1 MSIKKT
7 VIANWGIAKQG
18 KSKTIKSLTQLIFLN
33 FPNAISSIPH
43 VDYSKDIKLIIRIGS
58 AVIGIESTGDPDS
71 RLKSSIDEFVLL
83 DCNIII
89 CATRTSGQTVNDVSD
104 LNKLGYEII
113 WVTNYRSYEKPKD
126 TLNELSAQHLFI
138 LLNDIIN
145 GNI

>member
-18 KSKTIKSLTQLIFLN
+18 KSTTIKRLTQLILLN
-33 FPNAISSIPH
+33 YPHAITSITQI
-43 VDYSKDIKLIIRIGS
+43 DYSKDIKLIISIGS

-83 DCNIII
+83 GCNIII

-113 WVTNYRSYEKPKD
+113 WVTNYRSYEKPTD
-126 TLNELSAQHLFI
+126 TLNDLSAQHLFI
-138 LLNDIIN
+138 LLNDIIK
-145 GNI
+145 GNL